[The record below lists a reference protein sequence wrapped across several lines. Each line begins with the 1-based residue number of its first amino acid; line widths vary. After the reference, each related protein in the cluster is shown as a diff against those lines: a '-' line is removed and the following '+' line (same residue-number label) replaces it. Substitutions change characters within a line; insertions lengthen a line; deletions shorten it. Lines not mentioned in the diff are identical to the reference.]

1 MPGSTFSAHSP
12 EMQVAA
18 SLFAGMLIL
27 ATVIFI
33 LVGCLVTYS
42 LVRYRAL
49 PGATDPAPTFG
60 SRRLET
66 VWTAVPLILVTVLFI
81 VTLRAMALIDAPSEP
96 GRAPD
101 LVVTGHQ
108 WWWQARYA
116 NGAVTAGEFHI
127 PVGKRFLVRIES
139 ADVIHDFWVPHLAR
153 KMDAVPG
160 RSGYIWLEADAAGTY
175 DGACA
180 EFCGTQHAWMRFI
193 VVAEPEAAYSVWLNH
208 QTEPAAA
215 HSNGPA
221 VEGELLFR
229 LKKCGD
235 CHAIAGTGA
244 RGESGPDLT
253 HVATRRFLGGVISPN
268 TPENLAFWSALPQSI
283 KPGNRMPDQPLSAAE
298 RTSIAAYL
306 ESLR

>member
-1 MPGSTFSAHSP
+1 MRWIEESFDA
-12 EMQVAA
+12 
-18 SLFAGMLIL
+18 
-27 ATVIFI
+27 
-33 LVGCLVTYS
+33 
-42 LVRYRAL
+42 
-49 PGATDPAPTFG
+49 
-60 SRRLET
+60 
-66 VWTAVPLILVTVLFI
+66 
-81 VTLRAMALIDAPSEP
+81 LRAE
-96 GRAPD
+96 
-101 LVVTGHQ
+101 
-108 WWWQARYA
+108 
-116 NGAVTAGEFHI
+116 
-127 PVGKRFLVRIES
+127 K
-139 ADVIHDFWVPHLAR
+139 LAR
-153 KMDAVPG
+153 ELSISPLLARLLVQRGM
-160 RSGYIWLEADAAGTY
+160 
-175 DGACA
+175 
-180 EFCGTQHAWMRFI
+180 
-193 VVAEPEAAYSVWLNH
+193 
-208 QTEPAAA
+208 TEPAAA